1 MISLPSFPAPCS
13 RQPGFYGLAS
23 NLVRGEV
30 AANGRSDG
38 ARAALGRAGL
48 GTGSLLRPPAR
59 GRSGWLGAG
68 IWWHPGDH
76 DPPDCSSQP
85 DAVSEMSNQAHLSL
99 IGWMQRHEQ
108 RRSTP
113 LPILLCACPRPHK
126 SSIQHQKHRAPK
138 TPQKGRDHAK
148 CNSLSS
154 ACNYRGRR
162 PAAAQPSPAGAGAG
176 AHVLLIQL
184 ALP

>member
-68 IWWHPGDH
+68 IWWHSGDC
-76 DPPDCSSQP
+76 DPPPACSSQP
-85 DAVSEMSNQAHLSL
+85 DAVSEMSNQALNGCS
-99 IGWMQRHEQ
+99 GT
-108 RRSTP
+108 SSGAA
-113 LPILLCACPRPHK
+113 LPILLRACPRPLK

-138 TPQKGRDHAK
+138 TPQKGRNHAK
-148 CNSLSS
+148 CNSLCS

>member
-1 MISLPSFPAPCS
+1 MDWPLIWLGGKLQLMEGAMEPALPSAGRVWGRGHCCVPQQGAG
-13 RQPGFYGLAS
+13 RGGWELAS
-23 NLVRGEV
+23 G
-30 AANGRSDG
+30 
-38 ARAALGRAGL
+38 
-48 GTGSLLRPPAR
+48 
-59 GRSGWLGAG
+59 G
-68 IWWHPGDH
+68 ILATVT
-76 DPPDCSSQP
+76 PPDCSSQP

-162 PAAAQPSPAGAGAG
+162 PAAAQPSPAGAGVG